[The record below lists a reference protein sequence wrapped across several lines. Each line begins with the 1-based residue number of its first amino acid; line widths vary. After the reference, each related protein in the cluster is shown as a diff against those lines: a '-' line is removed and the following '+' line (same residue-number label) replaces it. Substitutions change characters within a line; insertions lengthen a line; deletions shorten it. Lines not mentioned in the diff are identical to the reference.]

1 MIGGGGGNR
10 TRVCRPFALYMGHLY
25 YDLAQ
30 ATLNRLAFARGN
42 GLRPHGIAAVA
53 LSPGWMR
60 TELVLHAFT
69 ADDGDWRQVEAL
81 RRAESTPYVGRA
93 VVAPARNGR
102 VMRKSGE
109 LCRRAGMRV
118 RPTTPPPFRVPPTA
132 HG

>member
-1 MIGGGGGNR
+1 
-10 TRVCRPFALYMGHLY
+10 MGHLY

-60 TELVLHAFT
+60 TELVLHAFK
-69 ADDGDWRQVEAL
+69 ADEGDWRQVEAL

-102 VMRKSGE
+102 VMRKSGRTLVVGE
-109 LCRRAGMRV
+109 LACVYGLTVRR
-118 RPTTPPPFRVPPTA
+118 RPAEPPPFRVPPTA